1 MKEKLINQLFAEF
14 EYDKDIIKENLLK
27 VMDTILL
34 STSDDYGKLTLTI
47 KYEKN
52 IEGEKEL

>member
-27 VMDTILL
+27 VMNTIILE
-34 STSDDYGKLTLTI
+34 TKDDYGTLTMII
-47 KYEKN
+47 KYERK
-52 IEGEKEL
+52 GDTK